1 MKRILV
7 LVALVGVTACH
18 GEVGDGAASTPVRH
32 LEPMNPATALEAA
45 GTTEVTTADPAA
57 NPASGPAQVDG
68 EPTQQAVGEGSNL
81 RPVVFVDVRRPDEWA
96 AGRVSGAI
104 HIPHTELA
112 ERWPELE
119 AYRDHDIVLYCRTG
133 RRSGIAE
140 QILKEAGFER
150 LHNGGG
156 LVDLARQ
163 GVPVEY

>member
-1 MKRILV
+1 M
-7 LVALVGVTACH
+7 TACH
-18 GEVGDGAASTPVRH
+18 GEGGDGGASTPVRH
-32 LEPMNPATALEAA
+32 LEPATPATAPEAA
-45 GTTEVTTADPAA
+45 AERR
-57 NPASGPAQVDG
+57 NP
-68 EPTQQAVGEGSNL
+68 
-81 RPVVFVDVRRPDEWA
+81 RPVVYVDVRRPDEWA

-150 LHNGGG
+150 LRNGGG